1 MSVRKVSHRPLK
13 KYSIGD
19 RRNIITI
26 HVRSIT
32 SPELGSASFSET
44 YDTGVERWANVVT
57 SSNLNAG
64 RKEFD
69 GVDVG
74 KSPTHLFVIRYL
86 STVTKE
92 NIIRWEGESYKIL
105 SIIDPEE
112 RHEDLELYARILGDQ
127 TLEANT

>member
-19 RRNIITI
+19 RRNVITI

-32 SPELGSASFSET
+32 PPGAGSASFTET

-57 SSNLNAG
+57 GDSVGAG

-69 GVDVG
+69 GVDIG
-74 KSPTHLFVIRYL
+74 DKPTHLFVTRYL

-92 NIIRWEGESYKIL
+92 NVIRWRGEAYKIL
-105 SIIDPEE
+105 LIIDPEE
-112 RHEDLELYARILGDQ
+112 RHDDLELYARILGDQ
-127 TLEANT
+127 TLKANT